1 MFRKARY
8 DEQFYKW
15 YVEGSLRS
23 ALRILPIVFA
33 HYRPRSVVDFGCG
46 VGTWLRAVRELGVE
60 KILGMDGAYVE
71 QGMLQI
77 PAEYF
82 LAADLADRCPP
93 LGRRFDL
100 AMSLEV
106 AEHLPKSRAETFV
119 GDVCEA
125 ADTVVFS
132 AAIPGQGG
140 THHVNEQYPSFW
152 IPMFQAR
159 GFKTYDFVRPEV
171 WGDRSVEVWY
181 RQNVLV
187 FSRSESF
194 PGYRQDARSCDLV
207 HPEFWD
213 GRGKVCK
220 ASQELKRKIKMMRRR
235 IRAALGTG

>member
-1 MFRKARY
+1 MSRQARY

-23 ALRILPIVFA
+23 ALRILAIVFA

-46 VGTWLRAVRELGVE
+46 VGTWLRAARELGVE

-71 QGMLQI
+71 QRMLQI
-77 PAEYF
+77 PVEYF
-82 LAADLADRCPP
+82 LAADLAHQCPP

-106 AEHLPKSRAETFV
+106 AEHLPKSRAETFI
-119 GDVCEA
+119 GDICEA

-159 GFKTYDFVRPEV
+159 GLKTYDFVRPEV

-187 FSRSESF
+187 FSRNGSF
-194 PGYRQDARSCDLV
+194 PGYRHDARSCDLV

-220 ASQELKRKIKMMRRR
+220 ASQELQRKMKMMRRR
-235 IRAALGTG
+235 IRAALGTR